1 MVWATKNGMGVLLF
15 VKCTYFLI
23 SGYYILA
30 IIIAILSKTKLIF
43 WSRSEGEENG
53 EKMLLKHFRTKS

>member
-1 MVWATKNGMGVLLF
+1 MVRATKNGEGVLLF
-15 VKCTYFLI
+15 VKLTYFLI

-53 EKMLLKHFRTKS
+53 EKM